1 MAQSASG
8 NVGSKSNEFDSIVER
23 CYQTHFADGK
33 DLTLADFY
41 RAVCETVEEINK
53 KLGSTQFNVPKTT
66 TLKLVFKKHQDAL
79 KNVTEKVKE
88 EVATDKAT
96 EKVGEEVATDH
107 KVAEKVTD
115 EVAKDKSTEKVT
127 DEKLMFTKEMFEEV
141 LQEVVVE
148 SGFSAGFGAKD
159 MLTYIFGIPMTALLI
174 KQRFGPK
181 TIPNDLFIPAITSAT
196 VFLLAKLQK
205 I

>member
-8 NVGSKSNEFDSIVER
+8 NDGSKSNEFDSIVER

-33 DLTLADFY
+33 DLTSADFY

-79 KNVTEKVKE
+79 KKVTEKVTEEVSTDKATEKVRE
-88 EVATDKAT
+88 EVATDKA
-96 EKVGEEVATDH
+96 
-107 KVAEKVTD
+107 AEKVTD

-127 DEKLMFTKEMFEEV
+127 DEKLLFTKEMFEEV